1 MIVSEIYTN
10 QSIVILGL
18 GRSGIALAEAL
29 TQSGAKVLVWDDN
42 PDVLLK
48 ACERGLE
55 ALNQNKK
62 GQWRGVDILLVSPG
76 VPSLYPKIHN
86 IILEASK
93 AQVPIDNDIGMFFN
107 ILETT
112 KKNFK
117 IPPKV
122 ICLLYTSDAADE

>member
-1 MIVSEIYTN
+1 MIVSEIHTN

-55 ALNQNKK
+55 ALNRNKK
-62 GQWRGVDILLVSPG
+62 DQWTRSRYFVGLSWSTI
-76 VPSLYPKIHN
+76 
-86 IILEASK
+86 
-93 AQVPIDNDIGMFFN
+93 F
-107 ILETT
+107 
-112 KKNFK
+112 
-117 IPPKV
+117 IP
-122 ICLLYTSDAADE
+122 